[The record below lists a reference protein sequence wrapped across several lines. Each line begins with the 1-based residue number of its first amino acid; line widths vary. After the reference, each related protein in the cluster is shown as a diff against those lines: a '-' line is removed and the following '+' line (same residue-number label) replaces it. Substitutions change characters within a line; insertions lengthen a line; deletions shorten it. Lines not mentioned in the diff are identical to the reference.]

1 MESHSIDGNPGI
13 INSGRN
19 LNCATKRTTTKKARF
34 YRGKISVTISILV
47 LQINKCRILAGR
59 ARIGCSNVQMKEVK
73 ITKTKKVHIR

>member
-19 LNCATKRTTTKKARF
+19 LNCATKRTTKKARF
-34 YRGKISVTISILV
+34 YRGKISVTVSILV
-47 LQINKCRILAGR
+47 LQMNKCRILAGR

-73 ITKTKKVHIR
+73 ITKTKKVRIR